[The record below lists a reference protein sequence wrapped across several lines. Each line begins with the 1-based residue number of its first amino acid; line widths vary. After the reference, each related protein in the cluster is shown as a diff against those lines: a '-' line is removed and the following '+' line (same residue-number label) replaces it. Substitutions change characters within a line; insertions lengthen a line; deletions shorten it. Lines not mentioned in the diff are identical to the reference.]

1 MTDNL
6 GQLYQEREKRVMA
19 AIQLKIPDRVPIAS
33 SFGYFVAKYNGIS
46 CKAAYY
52 DYEKWLAAF
61 KKTVLDFDI
70 DMVFIMPFSPGN
82 IMEMLDPR
90 QIKWPGHG
98 VSPDHSHQ
106 TVELE
111 NMKSDEYDLFLYDMS
126 DFLIRRHLP
135 RLYGSLDKLKNLP
148 PLSSVLFD
156 VPGVMNLAESLS
168 SPQVLGALETL
179 LEVGRELAAVRPKT
193 GGFGEEISNLGYPLY
208 SVSSTLAPFD
218 IISDFLR
225 GMRGSMMDMYR
236 QPDKIIAACEKL
248 LPLALKSAVMIAKAS
263 GNPRVF
269 IPLHRGAHG
278 FMSLEQFEKF
288 YWPTLKK
295 LIIGLTEEGL
305 IPCVFF
311 EGNYTSRLEYL
322 LELPKGKVLAR
333 FDTTDIFKAKE
344 VLNGHLCIQGN
355 VPPSLLQTGTVQD
368 VKDYCKKLIDVVG
381 KDGGLIITP
390 RSVIDEVKPENLHA
404 MIDITKEYGVYR

>member
-1 MTDNL
+1 M
-6 GQLYQEREKRVMA
+6 E

-179 LEVGRELAAVRPKT
+179 LKVGRELAAVRPKT

-278 FMSLEQFEKF
+278 FMSLEQFEKY
-288 YWPTLKK
+288 YWPTFKK

-344 VLNGHLCIQGN
+344 VLHGHLCIQGN